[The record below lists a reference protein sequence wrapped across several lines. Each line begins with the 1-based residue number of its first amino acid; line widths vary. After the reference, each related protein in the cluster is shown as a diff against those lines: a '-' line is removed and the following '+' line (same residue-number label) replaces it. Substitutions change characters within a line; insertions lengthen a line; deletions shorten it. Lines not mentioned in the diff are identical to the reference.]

1 MKSKFGSGEKR
12 QYQNLLNKD
21 QQFKRTKKKDE
32 LKSEDTAE
40 KDTAEKDKS
49 NDVVKKL
56 EETAE

>member
-12 QYQNLLNKD
+12 QYQNLLKKD
-21 QQFKRTKKKDE
+21 QHFKRTKKKDE
-32 LKSEDTAE
+32 VKSEENAE